1 MADLAEGTEFAGYV
15 IRERIGRGAMGVVY
29 RAEDPKL
36 SREVALKVVAEH
48 LAEDDQFRARFA
60 QEAKAAARVEHPGVV
75 AIYQTGEENGIPFL
89 AMRLIRGRELSQVLA
104 ERGKIPV
111 AEAVRILTPIA
122 EGLDAAHAAGIVH
135 RDVKPANILVPND
148 GSPAVL
154 VDFGIGRVMQGT
166 RATQTGSWVG
176 TVDYVAPE
184 QIRGADVDGRAD
196 QYSLG
201 CVLYEMV
208 EGKPPFERG
217 DAIQTM
223 FAHASEDVP
232 LSSVDEPGVRAAFNR
247 ALAKDPDARFQSCA
261 ELVAVASGTRRA
273 DAIPLTSGKTGTVI
287 ASGSPRMAKAVTT
300 NSSPAAASETEVRGG
315 RKSPGSGRKWLL
327 AGIGAAAVVAIAA
340 TIGFVAFS
348 GGGADNAQSAVSA
361 TTTEQP
367 ITTAVDPALVKL
379 RAIDARYRTA
389 ASRFQGEINT
399 DFEGEADTH
408 YKAAQREWKA
418 CKASG
423 DSQCTWDTWVQYAR
437 WMKSQHNQL
446 AGILRTAQEQ
456 AAIAGICQDGYDN
469 PLQYHDKMALLQQ
482 ESINATIARDND
494 RVGVTDKRIGAA
506 TDLYVLPTCNP

>member
-75 AIYQTGEENGIPFL
+75 AIYQTGEENGVPFL

-166 RATQTGSWVG
+166 RATRTGSWVG

-201 CVLYEMV
+201 CVLYEMI

-247 ALAKDPDARFQSCA
+247 ALAKDPAARFQSCA

-273 DAIPLTSGKTGTVI
+273 DAIPLTSGKTGTII
-287 ASGSPRMAKAVTT
+287 ASGSPQMAEAVTT
-300 NSSPAAASETEVRGG
+300 NSSPPAASETGVRGG
-315 RKSPGSGRKWLL
+315 HKSTGSGRKWLL
-327 AGIGAAAVVAIAA
+327 AGIGAAVVVAIAA
-340 TIGFVAFS
+340 VIGFVAFS

-361 TTTEQP
+361 TTIEQPTTTEQP

-379 RAIDARYRTA
+379 RVIDTRYRTA
-389 ASRFQGEINT
+389 ASRFEEE
-399 DFEGEADTH
+399 DDTH

-418 CKASG
+418 CDASG
-423 DSQCTWDTWVQYAR
+423 DVECTWDTWTQYWR
-437 WMKSQHNQL
+437 WMKSQHDRL
-446 AGILRTAQEQ
+446 AGMLRTAEEQ
-456 AAIAGICQDGYDN
+456 AAIADRCQDGYDIQ
-469 PLQYHDKMALLQQ
+469 LQYHDKMALLVQ
-482 ESINATIARDND
+482 EAINAGIARDFD
-494 RVGVTDKRIGAA
+494 RRYAAEKRMYSAENFNGM
-506 TDLYVLPTCNP
+506 LPCNP

>member
-1 MADLAEGTEFAGYV
+1 
-15 IRERIGRGAMGVVY
+15 MGVVY

-135 RDVKPANILVPND
+135 RDVKPANILVPDD

-201 CVLYEMV
+201 CVLYEMI

-273 DAIPLTSGKTGTVI
+273 DAIPLTSGKTGTII
-287 ASGSPRMAKAVTT
+287 ASGSPQMAEAVTT
-300 NSSPAAASETEVRGG
+300 NSSPPAASETGVRGG
-315 RKSPGSGRKWLL
+315 RKSTGSGRKWLL
-327 AGIGAAAVVAIAA
+327 AGIGAAVVVAIAA
-340 TIGFVAFS
+340 VIGFVAFS

-367 ITTAVDPALVKL
+367 TTTAVDPALVKL
-379 RAIDARYRTA
+379 RVIDTRYRTA
-389 ASRFQGEINT
+389 ASRFAE
-399 DFEGEADTH
+399 EMDTH
-408 YKAAQREWKA
+408 WKAAQREWKT
-418 CKASG
+418 CEASG
-423 DSQCTWDTWVQYAR
+423 DNECTWDTWTQYGR

-446 AGILRTAQEQ
+446 AGMLRTAQEQ
-456 AAIAGICQDGYDN
+456 AAIAGICQDGYDS

-482 ESINATIARDND
+482 EAVNATIARDND
-494 RVGVTDKRIGAA
+494 RSDATDKRINAA
-506 TDLYVLPTCNP
+506 ASFVVMPTCNP

>member
-111 AEAVRILTPIA
+111 AEAVRVLTPIA

-201 CVLYEMV
+201 CVLYEMI

-273 DAIPLTSGKTGTVI
+273 DAIPLTSGKTGTII
-287 ASGSPRMAKAVTT
+287 ASGSPQMAEAVTT
-300 NSSPAAASETEVRGG
+300 NSSPPAASETGVRGG
-315 RKSPGSGRKWLL
+315 RKATGSGRKWLL
-327 AGIGAAAVVAIAA
+327 AGIGAAVVVAIAA
-340 TIGFVAFS
+340 TIGFVAFL

-361 TTTEQP
+361 TTTDQP
-367 ITTAVDPALVKL
+367 ITTAVDPALVRL
-379 RAIDARYRTA
+379 RSVDARYRTA
-389 ASRFQGEINT
+389 ASRFE
-399 DFEGEADTH
+399 EAMGTH
-408 YKAAQREWKA
+408 VEAADREWKA
-418 CKASG
+418 CVASG
-423 DSQCTWDTWVQYAR
+423 DNECTWDTWTQYNR

-446 AGILRTAQEQ
+446 AGMLRTAQEQ
-456 AAIAGICQDGYDN
+456 AAIAGICQDGYDI
-469 PLQYHDKMALLQQ
+469 PLQWHDKMALLQQ
-482 ESINATIARDND
+482 EAVNARIARDQD
-494 RVGVTDKRIGAA
+494 RADATDKRIFAA
-506 TDLYVLPTCNP
+506 MSTDVMPTCNP

>member
-75 AIYQTGEENGIPFL
+75 AIYQTGEENGVPFL

-287 ASGSPRMAKAVTT
+287 ASGSHQTAEAVTT
-300 NSSPAAASETEVRGG
+300 SSPTAASETEVRGG
-315 RKSPGSGRKWLL
+315 RKSTGSGRKWLL
-327 AGIGAAAVVAIAA
+327 AGIGAAVVVAIAA
-340 TIGFVAFS
+340 VIGFVAFS

-379 RAIDARYRTA
+379 RSIDARYRTA
-389 ASRFQGEINT
+389 ASRFEEEM
-399 DFEGEADTH
+399 FPH
-408 YKAAQREWKA
+408 VKAAHREWKA

-423 DSQCTWDTWVQYAR
+423 DTECTWETWTQLVR
-437 WMKSQHNQL
+437 WMKSRHNRL
-446 AGILRTAQEQ
+446 AGMLRTAEEQ
-456 AAIAGICQDGYDN
+456 AAIAGICQDGYDI
-469 PLQYHDKMALLQQ
+469 PLQYHDKMALLVQ
-482 ESINATIARDND
+482 EAINAAIARDND
-494 RVGVTDKRIGAA
+494 RYGAADKRIMAA
-506 TDLYVLPTCNP
+506 MNFDVMPTCNP